1 MFDDERY
8 FRRLESM
15 VAPASDRNPARSRPI
30 QLAPLHKTPLDTS
43 TVKLDENR
51 VKDALD
57 LRAQLSEETKATII
71 GPASVL
77 EVLLALCQRLAIQ
90 TADLE
95 ETLDEALIET
105 FWLYLSNADM
115 YKFTDEILMGER
127 GAIDEMC
134 DSIDRVNL
142 REYDRT
148 GEGGLFPIG
157 DGYGDIR
164 TMDLWTQAQL
174 YAASLLDLEFD

>member
-15 VAPASDRNPARSRPI
+15 VAPASDRNPARSHHI
-30 QLAPLHKTPLDTS
+30 LLGQMHKTPFDTS
-43 TVKLDENR
+43 MVKLDENR
-51 VKDALD
+51 VIDALD
-57 LRAQLSEETKATII
+57 LRAQLAEETKTTII
-71 GPASVL
+71 GPASLL
-77 EVLLALCQRLAIQ
+77 EVILALCQRLAVQ
-90 TADLE
+90 TADLDE
-95 ETLDEALIET
+95 PLDAALVET
-105 FWLYLSNADM
+105 FWLYLSNADL
-115 YKFTDEILMGER
+115 YKFTDEVAMSER

-174 YAASLLDLEFD
+174 YAASILDLDFD